1 MHRLERAAAMGFISC
16 ILSGRAS
23 WPFSNS
29 IGFMGFS
36 LNIHLT
42 LPYHP
47 HSNNSCWFNIL
58 FGSLNFLRLLVL
70 SCFAKYLLC
79 FKDFHWREYSYL
91 NLENRT
97 LSKLLVLIDH
107 PTSITIGVYIQYKLY
122 RSYFYWI
129 YQSLNFIFFQTTW
142 TNLRSHYLVS

>member
-70 SCFAKYLLC
+70 SCFVKYLLC
-79 FKDFHWREYSYL
+79 FKGFHWGKYL

-97 LSKLLVLIDH
+97 LPKLLVLIGH
-107 PTSITIGVYIQYKLY
+107 PMSITIGVYTIQYKLY
-122 RSYFYWI
+122 RSYFI
-129 YQSLNFIFFQTTW
+129 EFISL
-142 TNLRSHYLVS
+142 

>member
-29 IGFMGFS
+29 IGFMGFP

-58 FGSLNFLRLLVL
+58 FGSLNFHRLLIL

-79 FKDFHWREYSYL
+79 FKGFHWRKYIT
-91 NLENRT
+91 LENRT
-97 LSKLLVLIDH
+97 LSKLLVLIEH
-107 PTSITIGVYIQYKLY
+107 PTSITIGVYYTI
-122 RSYFYWI
+122 
-129 YQSLNFIFFQTTW
+129 
-142 TNLRSHYLVS
+142 